1 VFDYDELIEDA
12 MRGVV
17 KTVLRRVAADGAT
30 GEHCFFITFRTDHM
44 KVEMPFYLLEEHPAE
59 MTIVLQHRFWGLAV
73 SEDAFEVTL
82 SFSNVHERLYIPFDA
97 MMMFE
102 DRSEKLSL
110 HFEPRLN
117 GTLAHPPSPVEQA
130 AVIAR
135 ANELLAMERQPIDAD
150 DKALDEDGKAEG
162 NVISMDAFRRK

>member
-17 KTVLRRVAADGAT
+17 QNVLKRVATDGAT
-30 GEHCFFITFRTDHM
+30 GEHCFFITFRTDHPL
-44 KVEMPFYLLEEHPAE
+44 VEMPFYLMDEHPTE

-82 SFSNVHERLYIPFDA
+82 SFSNVHERLHIPFDA

-117 GTLAHPPSPVEQA
+117 GVVKAPTPVQQA
-130 AVIAR
+130 TVVAQAKDI
-135 ANELLAMERQPIDAD
+135 LKQPAGDVDDETAD
-150 DKALDEDGKAEG
+150 EGKTEG